1 MIRPSTGVTGSG
13 ILELHKL
20 SEVVQAIV
28 EHFTSVAWW
37 SGDPMEDRFGAD
49 FTCTVFA
56 LPNVSDPSFDVL
68 VACVVHSVILTSPVS
83 KTAPFSCCW
92 GQPGRNRQSVDL

>member
-49 FTCTVFA
+49 FTMHGLCS
-56 LPNVSDPSFDVL
+56 LPNVSDLSLDIL
-68 VACVVHSVILTSPVS
+68 VASLYTP
-83 KTAPFSCCW
+83 
-92 GQPGRNRQSVDL
+92 RL